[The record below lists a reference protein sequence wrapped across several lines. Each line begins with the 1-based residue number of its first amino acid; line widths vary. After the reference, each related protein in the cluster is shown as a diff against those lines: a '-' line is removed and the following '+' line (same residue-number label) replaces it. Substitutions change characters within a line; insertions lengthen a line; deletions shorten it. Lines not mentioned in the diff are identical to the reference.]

1 MSPAIELALL
11 RVRSVVFPAFPIRSE
26 ELFVD
31 IVTLAFEIEVAKLSA
46 PGAGSMIFPPVPC
59 RDREVKVGLWTPSD
73 IDPPAVMTA
82 DVWKVA
88 VPELIPVLT
97 EMEPFVLV
105 TLTCE

>member
-31 IVTLAFEIEVAKLSA
+31 TVTLAFEIEAAKLSA
-46 PGAGSMIFPPVPC
+46 PRAGSMILPPVPC
-59 RDREVKVGLWTPSD
+59 RDREVNVGLWTPRV
-73 IDPPAVMTA
+73 IVPPAVMTA
-82 DVWKVA
+82 EVWKIA
-88 VPELIPVLT
+88 VPELVPVLT

-105 TLTCE
+105 TLAPE